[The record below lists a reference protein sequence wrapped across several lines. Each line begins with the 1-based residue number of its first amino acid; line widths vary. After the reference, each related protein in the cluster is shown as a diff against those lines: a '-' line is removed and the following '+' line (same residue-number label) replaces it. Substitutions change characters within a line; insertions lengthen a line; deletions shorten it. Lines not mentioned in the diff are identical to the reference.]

1 MLYWQLIYF
10 KINQKPLNLKQ
21 TFLTPLLI
29 FVVKISVCK
38 VFKGIIKIKD
48 IQIKD
53 FTDTL
58 WMNFFINRL
67 QLRSFKRP

>member
-21 TFLTPLLI
+21 TFL
-29 FVVKISVCK
+29 FVKISVCK